1 MPIAKGVGLRN
12 TVFYCEADSSGW
24 CYIASRA
31 SWLQPVVSLAVYMS
45 CKWNPIR
52 LSFFLILLEIF
63 MNKLNSVVCAAM
75 LAMAS
80 TAAMSADQTL
90 PSKVEIESI
99 TAGATITA
107 VDQAK
112 RTFTVTGKG
121 GKSHDFTAGPEMQN
135 FGQMKVGD
143 RVEASY
149 VEELSISVNKS
160 GMKPKLEEKT
170 SVARAEKGGRP
181 GMILTDSMEVVGI
194 VTAIDHKTRSITVK
208 GPKGKDFTTNVK
220 PDVKNFENVAKGDNV
235 VVNYKQ
241 TLTIADLPPAK

>member
-1 MPIAKGVGLRN
+1 
-12 TVFYCEADSSGW
+12 
-24 CYIASRA
+24 
-31 SWLQPVVSLAVYMS
+31 
-45 CKWNPIR
+45 
-52 LSFFLILLEIF
+52 

-80 TAAMSADQTL
+80 TAAMSAEQTL
-90 PSKVEIESI
+90 PSKVEIESM

-107 VDQAK
+107 VDQAN

-121 GKSHDFTAGPEMQN
+121 GKSHTFTAGPEMQN

-160 GMKPKLEEKT
+160 GMKPRLEEKT

-181 GMILTDSMEVVGI
+181 GMILANSKEVVGI
-194 VTAIDHKTRSITVK
+194 VTAIDHKARSFTVQGPRGNDFSATAKPEVK
-208 GPKGKDFTTNVK
+208 G
-220 PDVKNFENVAKGDNV
+220 FENVSKGDNV
-235 VVNYKQ
+235 VVSYKQ
-241 TLTIADLPPAK
+241 TLTIADVPPLK